1 MIYPTD
7 FESRLGFTRIREM
20 ITERCETLLAR
31 EISAATT
38 FATNYNKVKRNLLQ
52 TSQMVS
58 CMDMNDD
65 FPSVGYV
72 DTMHFLK
79 KIGVEGIYLGAS
91 ELLELRKSLILSD
104 SLVSFFT
111 AKEELT
117 ELKALTENLEVFKNE
132 IRIIGTLIDD
142 MGEVK
147 DSASKELAEV
157 RMQLSVK
164 EREVGRRL
172 QSILKTAQADG
183 IVDEDVSLS
192 VRDGRLVIPVAAAF
206 KRRIRGFVH
215 DESATGK
222 TSYIEPIEVVEINNA
237 IRELHA
243 REKREIR
250 RILLAFTASLL
261 PRVEPL
267 KRISNFISYVDF
279 LKAKAMLARKIEAVM
294 PKLEDRPIIDIRDA
308 RHPLLELHL
317 KNEGKNIVPL
327 SLNLD
332 EERHILIISGPNAGG
347 KSICLKSVGLL
358 QYMVQCGVLP
368 SSNGNSIYGIFE
380 NIFIDIGDQQSLDND
395 LSTYSS
401 HLQNMKTI
409 LKSGNEKSLILIDE
423 FGTGT
428 EPSMGGAIAE
438 SILEKMESRKMYAVI
453 TTHYTNLKYY
463 ADKSQGVV
471 SGAMTFDVQNITPLF
486 RLEMGKPGSSF
497 ALEIARK
504 IGLPEDII
512 SSAKDKIGD
521 GQVFIEKQMRDIA
534 RDKRYWSVKR
544 DKIRVAER
552 KADEIA
558 STYEEE
564 LNKLKERRNELIR
577 DAKSKAEKV
586 LQGAN
591 KLIENTIFE
600 IRESQA
606 DKERTKAARLKVEK
620 YITKEVEEK
629 EERLENSS
637 NPEKAEF
644 IDRKMQQLRERE
656 KRRTERKKQQGEM
669 VVEEVK
675 IAAAPPKPKPFVVG
689 SSVRIKGQNVVGRI
703 SEIQGKN
710 ALIHFGTISTTINTS
725 KLEHVGSSEV
735 AAIKQVEKN
744 SSSVKLMNN
753 YDTSQKRLNFSQQI
767 DIRGERVDEA
777 MMKVQEFIDQAYML
791 GFSEVKILHGKG
803 TGALRQEIKK
813 LLKVMPEVISSEDE
827 HELYGGA
834 GITVVTMRTN

>member
-20 ITERCETLLAR
+20 IIDRCETALAK
-31 EISAATT
+31 EIAAVTT
-38 FATNYNKVKRNLLQ
+38 FATDYNKVKRNLLQ
-52 TSQMVS
+52 TSQMVR
-58 CMDMNDD
+58 CIDVYDD
-65 FPSVGYV
+65 FPSLGYV

-79 KIGVEGIYLGAS
+79 KIGIEGIYLDAL
-91 ELLELRKSLILSD
+91 ELLQLRKSLLLSD
-104 SLVSFFT
+104 SLVSFF
-111 AKEELT
+111 AEKEELF
-117 ELKALTENLEVFKNE
+117 ELRALTESVETFKSEV
-132 IRIIGTLIDD
+132 RIIGTIIDD
-142 MGEVK
+142 MGQVK

-157 RMQLSVK
+157 RTLLSVK

-172 QSILKTAQADG
+172 QSILKAAQADG
-183 IVDEDVSLS
+183 IVDEEVSLS
-192 VRDGRLVIPVAAAF
+192 VRDGRLVIPVASAF
-206 KRRIRGFVH
+206 KRRIKGFVH

-222 TSYIEPIEVVEINNA
+222 TSYVEPMEVVEINNE
-237 IRELHA
+237 IRELGA

-261 PRVEPL
+261 PRVEPI
-267 KRISNFISYVDF
+267 KRVSNFISYIDF
-279 LKAKAMLARKIEAVM
+279 VKSKALLAIKLEATM
-294 PKLEDRPIIDIRDA
+294 PTLEDRQVLDLIDA
-308 RHPLLELHL
+308 RHPLLYLHL
-317 KNEGKNIVPL
+317 KNESKSIMPL
-327 SLNLD
+327 SMELNA
-332 EERHILIISGPNAGG
+332 EHHILIISGPNAGG
-347 KSICLKSVGLL
+347 KSICLKTVGLL

-368 SSNGNSIYGIFE
+368 SSTTNSTYGIFN

-409 LKSGNEKSLILIDE
+409 LKHGDEKSLVLIDE

-463 ADKSQGVV
+463 ADKSQGVI

-486 RLEMGKPGSSF
+486 KLEMGRPGSSF

-521 GQVFIEKQMRDIA
+521 EQVFIEKQMRDIA
-534 RDKRYWSVKR
+534 RDKRYWAVKR

-552 KADEIA
+552 KADELA
-558 STYEEE
+558 VTYEDE
-564 LNKLKERRNELIR
+564 LKKLKERRNELIK
-577 DAKSKAEKV
+577 DAKVKAEKV

-591 KLIENTIFE
+591 KIIENTIFE

-606 DKERTKAARLKVEK
+606 DKERTKAARINVEK
-620 YITKEVEEK
+620 YISTRVEEQNESVDDSGK
-629 EERLENSS
+629 
-637 NPEKAEF
+637 KEF
-644 IDRKMQQLRERE
+644 IDRKIDQLRERQ
-656 KRRTERKKQQGEM
+656 KRRSERQKERGE
-669 VVEEVK
+669 VVESSKNIV
-675 IAAAPPKPKPFVVG
+675 APPPKPFIVG
-689 SSVRIKGQNVVGRI
+689 NDVRIIGQSVIGRI

-710 ALIHFGTISTTINTS
+710 ALVHFGTISTTIKIL
-725 KLEHVGSSEV
+725 KLEHVGGGEV
-735 AAIKQVEKN
+735 ASIKQEEKTF
-744 SSSVKLMNN
+744 SSKKLMSN
-753 YDTSQKRLNFSQQI
+753 YDTSTKRLNFSQQI

-777 MMKVQEFIDQAYML
+777 VVSVQEFVDQAYML
-791 GFSEVKILHGKG
+791 GISEIKILHGKG
-803 TGALRQEIKK
+803 TGALRQEVKK
-813 LLKVMPEVISSEDE
+813 LLNVMPEVVSTADE

-834 GITVVTMRTN
+834 GITVVTIRNS